1 MSNFILSCSST
12 VDLSKDYL
20 EKRGIRYICFP
31 YEIDGKDF
39 KDDLGTTIPFHKF
52 YDMIREGSD
61 TKTSQINISEYLA
74 YFEKLLG
81 EGKDILHLDFSSGL
95 SGSVNSAV
103 NAANMLAEKYPDRK
117 VVVIDSLC
125 ASSGHGL
132 FVDKAADLRDEGM
145 EFDELARW
153 LEENKLHLNHWFFST
168 TLKYYI
174 KGGRVSKPAG
184 YIGEVLGICPLLHVD
199 WAGKLV
205 PMEKIRSKKKVKK
218 RIVEK
223 MIEHAYDGLNYSD
236 KCFVSNSD
244 CYEDAKEV
252 ADLIESTFPNLKGNV
267 QIFDIG
273 TIIGSHAGPG
283 TVAVFFWGKDR

>member
-20 EKRGIRYICFP
+20 EKRDIRYICFP

-103 NAANMLAEKYPDRK
+103 NAANMLAEKYPDCD
-117 VVVIDSLC
+117 VQAMNGGQPIYY
-125 ASSGHGL
+125 
-132 FVDKAADLRDEGM
+132 
-145 EFDELARW
+145 
-153 LEENKLHLNHWFFST
+153 
-168 TLKYYI
+168 YYI
-174 KGGRVSKPAG
+174 AL
-184 YIGEVLGICPLLHVD
+184 E
-199 WAGKLV
+199 
-205 PMEKIRSKKKVKK
+205 
-218 RIVEK
+218 
-223 MIEHAYDGLNYSD
+223 
-236 KCFVSNSD
+236 
-244 CYEDAKEV
+244 
-252 ADLIESTFPNLKGNV
+252 
-267 QIFDIG
+267 
-273 TIIGSHAGPG
+273 
-283 TVAVFFWGKDR
+283 